1 MDVKLLILTS
11 LLGLI
16 LSLYTGLNETRME
29 KLNNRLKVL
38 EGDQS

>member
-1 MDVKLLILTS
+1 MDVKLLLLTS

-16 LSLYTGLNETRME
+16 LSLYIGMNETHME
-29 KLNNRLKVL
+29 KLNNRLKIL